1 MLKYIFKKSL
11 EENIGESCYQVS
23 KLTIK
28 FKPLSRVTL
37 ACHYYS
43 TLIEQSSVDEVIS
56 LQLIKINEKKK
67 KRNWENKQ
75 TNKVVLKIH
84 KHCRNLQ
91 HDATTIQLEKE
102 GLSNKCTGTT
112 G

>member
-1 MLKYIFKKSL
+1 MSLKIQVELYFIILLFTFKIFIFENFKLMLKYIFKKSL
-11 EENIGESCYQVS
+11 EEHIGESCYQVS

-67 KRNWENKQ
+67 KETEKTNKQ
-75 TNKVVLKIH
+75 TK
-84 KHCRNLQ
+84 
-91 HDATTIQLEKE
+91 
-102 GLSNKCTGTT
+102 
-112 G
+112 

>member
-1 MLKYIFKKSL
+1 MECHLKSKLNFILLSCYLFTFKIFIFENFKLMLKYIFKKSL
-11 EENIGESCYQVS
+11 EEHIGESCYQVS

-28 FKPLSRVTL
+28 FMPLSRVTL

-67 KRNWENKQ
+67 KETEKTNKQ
-75 TNKVVLKIH
+75 TK
-84 KHCRNLQ
+84 
-91 HDATTIQLEKE
+91 
-102 GLSNKCTGTT
+102 
-112 G
+112 

>member
-1 MLKYIFKKSL
+1 MSLKIQVEFYFIILLFTFKIFIFENFKLMLKYIFKKSL
-11 EENIGESCYQVS
+11 EEHIGESCYQVS

-67 KRNWENKQ
+67 KETEKTNKQ
-75 TNKVVLKIH
+75 TK
-84 KHCRNLQ
+84 
-91 HDATTIQLEKE
+91 
-102 GLSNKCTGTT
+102 
-112 G
+112 